1 MTGSWTVP
9 LPPGK
14 LSLML
19 LLAALAA
26 LAAQEAPVT
35 IRVVDGDSGEPIF
48 ARVALRDER
57 GRLVDSCGYR
67 TLEGRFVPP
76 EGWAVSLPPGRYA
89 LQADAGFEFFAHRED
104 WTHTGP
110 GEKKIVLRRWVN
122 LRRRG
127 WVAGG
132 DHNHLIREGSHNKN
146 YGGTSV
152 TLEFAA
158 AAMASRGWS
167 YFAVGGGGPWVFSG
181 DGACDARD
189 DNNQTVHAG
198 GRAQAAC
205 DAWNRRYGRHCT
217 LGWNNE
223 QIKGR
228 YGHVWLLG
236 RGPLTYPY
244 TDKPADGWWTFY
256 DDPFEK
262 WQTQGRRGSPGP
274 YRSPEWELPPV
285 YDCLKAW
292 RDQGWIGIYAHPT
305 RTFSISPHRV
315 SNIAASFPF
324 DLLAGA
330 PVGGLAVM
338 GDHYEH
344 PEDQALWFAALNEG
358 FRVPGLAENDTP
370 FGREDIRRD
379 PYVTYTL
386 LPDASE
392 PVDLGRVAGAIAAGR
407 NFVSSGA
414 FLLVRADGR
423 LGPGDADP
431 GGRADHTL
439 EIEAYASADPADA
452 IDRLEVIA
460 DGKSARL
467 IEEARGRREYRGTV
481 PFRAERWAIVKLLG
495 RVRGVAAITN
505 PIYFAEPPP
514 PLQAAISGRV
524 TRRKAGVP
532 AEIVVTAWGREVRRL
547 RAAADGTYRLEGVPL
562 ACRLSF
568 AHEGAA
574 VSKVPLFDDPELRDL
589 HRKIY
594 SLEFVG
600 APGALGGCFPPDIFG
615 RIRARARAVAID
627 AELEPG
633 DQPEVH

>member
-205 DAWNRRYGRHCT
+205 DAWN
-217 LGWNNE
+217 
-223 QIKGR
+223 
-228 YGHVWLLG
+228 
-236 RGPLTYPY
+236 
-244 TDKPADGWWTFY
+244 
-256 DDPFEK
+256 
-262 WQTQGRRGSPGP
+262 
-274 YRSPEWELPPV
+274 
-285 YDCLKAW
+285 
-292 RDQGWIGIYAHPT
+292 
-305 RTFSISPHRV
+305 
-315 SNIAASFPF
+315 
-324 DLLAGA
+324 
-330 PVGGLAVM
+330 
-338 GDHYEH
+338 

-439 EIEAYASADPADA
+439 EIEAYASADPTDA